1 MDTALCLYLWY
12 QVPQLSKEREGE
24 ENLCTIVFE
33 NCRIFVT
40 FLLLLYIVSIW
51 LVTTTIIAV
60 YVHNI
65 ILLIGNNIL
74 FQNYILCIIGIYM
87 KVIPFHTT

>member
-12 QVPQLSKEREGE
+12 QVPQLSKEGEGE

-33 NCRIFVT
+33 NCQIFVI

-65 ILLIGNNIL
+65 ILLIGNNIFSFNTMYYAL
-74 FQNYILCIIGIYM
+74 LVLI
-87 KVIPFHTT
+87 